1 MFYLEIFL
9 LCLSWVQPWDGQ
21 QCAARGGEIWLQLTG
36 MICPCTGNLTT
47 NFWKMSNP
55 HPMPCLP
62 PPPAGLTLIGALGPV
77 HTNAFSERIDRFTST
92 LPFWC
97 FYDCPHRETFEDD
110 RKARCDISR

>member
-55 HPMPCLP
+55 HPMPLKRVVEGENYHYP
-62 PPPAGLTLIGALGPV
+62 TMEL
-77 HTNAFSERIDRFTST
+77 
-92 LPFWC
+92 
-97 FYDCPHRETFEDD
+97 
-110 RKARCDISR
+110 